1 MLRKILDSQLLQW
14 PNLKLSL
21 KTTEEGSLTTN
32 NKIIWS
38 NLKCKNWSLK
48 IRPSVINLMVLKRI
62 LGFLQL
68 LKQNLRLSLINSEIK
83 LILTTESQKPTNKR
97 FKSFFQ
103 KTMLLEMKSEMLKKT
118 SDFQPLKLEN
128 SPIN

>member
-14 PNLKLSL
+14 PSLKLSL
-21 KTTEEGSLTTN
+21 KTTEEEFLTMN
-32 NKIIWS
+32 NKIILS

-48 IRPSVINLMVLKRI
+48 ILPSVINLMVLKRI
-62 LGFLQL
+62 LGFLPL
-68 LKQNLRLSLINSEIK
+68 LKRNLRLSLNNSEIK
-83 LILTTESQKPTNKR
+83 LILTTENQKPTNKR
-97 FKSFFQ
+97 FKNFFQ

-118 SDFQPLKLEN
+118 SDFQPHKLEN